1 MSLERLFSEA
11 TQLLEFLMAAQGGGG
26 GAREFFFLILKIN
39 TRFVEVKL

>member
-26 GAREFFFLILKIN
+26 AREFFFLILKIN